1 MKDYN
6 MPVLR
11 LQGRDAQT
19 LCKNLCGFRK
29 MQQNACRA
37 GTTKFSLHLVRAR
50 APCYNLLVKV
60 YQPGG

>member
-6 MPVLR
+6 MPVPR

-19 LCKNLCGFRK
+19 LCKNLRGFRK
-29 MQQNACRA
+29 MQQNVLRA

-50 APCYNLLVKV
+50 APCYNLSVKV

>member
-6 MPVLR
+6 MPVPR

-19 LCKNLCGFRK
+19 LCKNLRGFRK

-37 GTTKFSLHLVRAR
+37 GTTKLPF
-50 APCYNLLVKV
+50 VKSKCTKKQK
-60 YQPGG
+60 YFL